1 MSTTHD
7 STARPP
13 CFEAVDDRMAAV
25 LAAKS
30 GAERVAIAFGLYRS
44 TWRML
49 ESHLRAKHPEWTR
62 EEVARETALRISHGT
77 G

>member
-1 MSTTHD
+1 MSATPEP
-7 STARPP
+7 TARPP

-25 LAAKS
+25 LAEKS

-62 EEVARETALRISHGT
+62 EEVARETACRISHGT